1 MLSYQNHNS
10 NYYLIPQAKQ
20 WRNLTKLKGALNMT
34 TQENSLIKIDR
45 VKELTGLST
54 TTIYEH
60 VKKGIFPQPKKC
72 GRATRWRLADVL
84 NYINA

>member
-1 MLSYQNHNS
+1 
-10 NYYLIPQAKQ
+10 
-20 WRNLTKLKGALNMT
+20 MT